1 MGGGELCEERDGE
14 EGRIVIGNR
23 RFLVMV
29 ASMPEGSA
37 IAKMFGGIAPRYD
50 LANHVLSL
58 GMDFGWRRR
67 LVRAVA
73 AAKPRVVVDLA
84 TGSGDVAFAL
94 KKYLG
99 PDVEVRGYDF
109 CEPMLAEA
117 EKKKA
122 ALPYARDVSFAFGDC
137 MELPLADA
145 SVDVLTIAFGLR
157 NLPDR
162 ARGLREMRRVLR
174 PGGKLVVLEF
184 SQPAR
189 WFGPVYFFYTK
200 HVMPAIAG
208 ALTRQPEAY
217 RYLNASIAAFPGR
230 EALSGEIR
238 AAGFGEV
245 RHTGLAAGTV
255 AIHEAG

>member
-1 MGGGELCEERDGE
+1 
-14 EGRIVIGNR
+14 
-23 RFLVMV
+23 
-29 ASMPEGSA
+29 MPEASA
-37 IAKMFGGIAPRYD
+37 IAEMFGGIAPRYD

-73 AAKPRVVVDLA
+73 SAKPRVVADLA

-94 KKYLG
+94 KKHLG
-99 PDVEVRGYDF
+99 PAVEVRGYDF
-109 CEPMLAEA
+109 CREMLVVAEG
-117 EKKKA
+117 KKA
-122 ALPYARDVSFAFGDC
+122 ALPQARDVSFAFGDC
-137 MELPLADA
+137 MELPLADE

-162 ARGLREMRRVLR
+162 AQGLREMRRVLR
-174 PGGKLVVLEF
+174 PGGRLLVLEF

-189 WFGPVYFFYTK
+189 WFGPVYFFYIR
-200 HVMPAIAG
+200 HLMPVIAG
-208 ALTRQPEAY
+208 ALTGKPEAY

-230 EALSGEIR
+230 EELAGEIR
-238 AAGFGEV
+238 AAGFAEV

-255 AIHEAG
+255 AIHEARK